1 MGAGS
6 IPVPS
11 TLIAKALQLNL
22 IPGRN
27 FGKVNKILIKKF
39 TQKITGYINTKYCAE
54 VGSISQIFEP
64 IKTNQSEEIIVLA
77 SDPTMYMV

>member
-11 TLIAKALQLNL
+11 TLILRMITLTSQSRKRFWELDM
-22 IPGRN
+22 
-27 FGKVNKILIKKF
+27 ILIKKF
-39 TQKITGYINTKYCAE
+39 TQRIAGYINTKYYVE
-54 VGSISQIFEP
+54 IGNISWIFGP